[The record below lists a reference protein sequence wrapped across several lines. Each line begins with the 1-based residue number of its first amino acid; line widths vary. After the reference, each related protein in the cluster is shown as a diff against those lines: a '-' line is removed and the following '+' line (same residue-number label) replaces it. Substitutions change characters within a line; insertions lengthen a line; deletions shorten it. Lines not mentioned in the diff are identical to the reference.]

1 MAMFSADSSHVRTG
15 QPSVPSRRRRSG
27 FSLLELTVVLILVGI
42 ITATAGPRI
51 SVMRSKQRVT
61 RAASTIQ
68 TNLEKAFAISTRN
81 RAPMEIVWN
90 ATTMKLSVTNRAG
103 TMTYGELKLGSDYG
117 LRTGEVTA
125 SASKIEVFPN
135 GLASGALTITIT
147 TTRGSATY
155 TKVVTMNRAGLVK
168 VT

>member
-1 MAMFSADSSHVRTG
+1 MFSADLSHVRPG

-42 ITATAGPRI
+42 VTATAGPRI
-51 SVMRSKQRVT
+51 SVMRSQQRVT
-61 RAASTIQ
+61 RAASVVQ
-68 TNLEKAFAISTRN
+68 TNLEKAFAVSTRN

-90 ATTMKLSVTNRAG
+90 STTMKLSVTNRAG

-117 LRTGEVTA
+117 LKTGEVTA
-125 SASKIEVFPN
+125 SASNVEVYPN
-135 GLASGALTITIT
+135 GLANGPLTITIT
-147 TTRGSATY
+147 TVRGSATY
-155 TKVVTMNRAGLVK
+155 RKIVTMNRAGLVK